1 MGMLADEAKKKIQS
15 IKSDKIKTIL
25 FRCLNEDAETLTG
38 LFCSH
43 SAQPRLNKFGSFRE
57 TPFEDAISL
66 EEKISLVK
74 NEAILA
80 IVFVYAPHKLC
91 FELSDILINLDV
103 KTSVSLLQSDCMSD
117 ISPIIAIFEQS
128 PDYLQKKIS
137 SWIAS
142 LSFAQRARIFGQDF
156 LLEHII
162 YNDEEISIGRL
173 QGLHH
178 LEPQTIRDFF
188 YQRERGNL
196 SQLLDAYLHGYRGYG
211 GLVELFRNHRIS
223 TDIAIELLS
232 LLEKLNHQDLLMLFQ
247 GRTSLTNDD
256 EKNLFYV
263 LFEQY
268 PKPVIKTALQLAE
281 KFTDRE
287 MNDLLTFNTKN
298 SRYGNSLLKLMDPCR
313 YDTSLSIAFGCSN
326 KSDATSSVIYLM
338 QTRPVFKELLV
349 LKEWGGESPMDS
361 AVKYENKKALAYFL
375 EQIELGS
382 HLEKK
387 ILEPHYESVLALA
400 KTYKS
405 KCIIEIFEAYRIY
418 RVIYSKYKNNDLRLQ
433 ALEDLLP
440 IIKKNPQLLAV
451 KWTNEKTL
459 LHHAARAGGTL
470 AISFLIKLGVD
481 INAKDI
487 KGKTPLDDVLESRRT
502 RAVQSLLGEKKQ
514 KNGFSTMEEADLIS
528 LIGAIQVAPGII
540 SLINTQSNA
549 NIKSLD
555 LSCFEFTKQGFT
567 NFLPLLRFFPQLHT
581 LNLQSCH
588 LKGDEIGQLA
598 LLLAELPALTT
609 LDLTNNLLVN
619 KDIENLLKRLKTESS
634 RSNLETLFLCF
645 NLIYIRSLA
654 DMNALQ
660 NHKPDLVPLKTIHL
674 NGNTVV
680 EENLANR
687 LKYKKLFSNVHVII
701 SLLRDKEPKFTIKE
715 FLESTFIASK
725 YSGSEKVITL
735 ELGDTYHRRRIELLL
750 SGAESANYDFLRYD
764 DINKE
769 VRPTDKDIFDYLKSG
784 INHSSQNHGTLLSTD
799 ERARR
804 KQLKEFYSVHPD
816 TNMKGL
822 FNRQQLFFTKREL
835 ALPSF
840 LFPEIYLTKKT
851 DIKTGKDISK
861 GRVYL
866 CVNNGEHLWV
876 PELRL
881 ESQHALLAYEFLT
894 GNGQRIFKIAHFR
907 NDSKKEENRVEF
919 MGEYYDKAQFAK
931 FREHFLIAPFDV
943 DAKAIKAMHLDILSD
958 IKDGVPGTFSS
969 VIYQSSRNCKN
980 EKERQLINCILW
992 CLYRMCGHGFKEY
1005 KPEGGLYNTRAIV
1018 QQFIKNPGAIQ
1029 IQDTTDEAA
1038 KNTI

>member
-1 MGMLADEAKKKIQS
+1 MGKLSDEAKKKIQS
-15 IKSDKIKTIL
+15 IKFDKIRTFL
-25 FRCLNEDAETLTG
+25 LNSLNVKAEELDD
-38 LFCSH
+38 L
-43 SAQPRLNKFGSFRE
+43 FGSSSCKQR
-57 TPFEDAISL
+57 
-66 EEKISLVK
+66 VK
-74 NEAILA
+74 FWSGCASDFVKERNILS
-80 IVFVYAPHKLC
+80 VFFTYAPDSLGIV
-91 FELSDILINLDV
+91 LAGMLTNLDV
-103 KTSVSLLQSDCMSD
+103 DQVVTLCPIATILEASPNDAQKILSDW
-117 ISPIIAIFEQS
+117 IT
-128 PDYLQKKIS
+128 YLP
-137 SWIAS
+137 A
-142 LSFAQRARIFGQDF
+142 AQ
-156 LLEHII
+156 LE
-162 YNDEEISIGRL
+162 
-173 QGLHH
+173 
-178 LEPQTIRDFF
+178 
-188 YQRERGNL
+188 
-196 SQLLDAYLHGYRGYG
+196 QLLADKFRANDLLIKNEEASIQLIKACYKLKPETILGFFKHNSTVGNILSRPLLYYYGYRDYG
-211 GLVELFRNHRIS
+211 GLVNLFEDS
-223 TDIAIELLS
+223 TYLSLICPSIAIELLG
-232 LLEKLNHQDLLMLFQ
+232 LLEKLNHNDLLMLFQ
-247 GRTSLTNDD
+247 GAAIGSPHDD
-256 EKNLFYV
+256 GNNLFYE
-263 LFEQY
+263 LFSDY
-268 PKPVIKTALQLAE
+268 PEPVIKKAIQVARC
-281 KFTDRE
+281 FTDSE
-287 MNDLLTFNTKN
+287 MKTLLTHSN
-298 SRYGNSLLKLMDPCR
+298 SIDASYDLALGRAVRCR
-313 YDTSLSIAFGCSN
+313 N
-326 KSDATSSVIYLM
+326 PDATRSLIYLM
-338 QTRPVFKELLV
+338 QTRPALKNLLTCEPPF
-349 LKEWGGESPMDS
+349 LYTGRSPMQH
-361 AVKYENKKALAYFL
+361 AAIMENKEAVAYFL
-375 EQIELGS
+375 EQIELES

-387 ILEPHYESVLALA
+387 VFEPHYESVLALA

-701 SLLRDKEPKFTIKE
+701 SLLRDKEPTLTIKE

-750 SGAESANYDFLRYD
+750 SGAESANYDFFRYD

-784 INHSSQNHGTLLSTD
+784 IGHSSQNHGILLSTD

-835 ALPSF
+835 ALPSL

-866 CVNNGEHLWV
+866 CVNNGEHLRV

-894 GNGQRIFKIAHFR
+894 GNGQRIFKIAHFQ
-907 NDSKKEENRVEF
+907 NEGKQNKISFWGK
-919 MGEYYDKAQFAK
+919 YYDNAQFVK
-931 FREHFLIAPFDV
+931 FRKRFLIAPFDV
-943 DAKAIKAMHLDILSD
+943 DAKHIKAMHLDILTD
-958 IKDGVPGTFSS
+958 AKDCVSGIFSS
-969 VIYQSSRNCKN
+969 VIFGSSHKFEN
-980 EKERQLINCILW
+980 EKERQLINCLLW
-992 CLYRMCGHGFKEY
+992 CLHRMNGHGFKEY
-1005 KPEGGLYNTRAIV
+1005 KLDWGLYNTRSIV
-1018 QQFIKNPGAIQ
+1018 KLFIENPGAIQ
-1029 IQDTTDEAA
+1029 IQDTTDKTA